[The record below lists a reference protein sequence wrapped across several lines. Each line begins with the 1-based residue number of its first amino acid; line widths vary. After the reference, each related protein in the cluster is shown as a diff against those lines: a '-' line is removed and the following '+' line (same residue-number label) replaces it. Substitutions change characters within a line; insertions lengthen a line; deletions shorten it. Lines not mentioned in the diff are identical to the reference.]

1 VTVEINRLAPVRPRY
16 LYPGL
21 IASLA
26 LNLLFVG
33 VFAAAVW
40 HHHQAGP
47 KPKPIEPGLLGFV
60 KELPDDRQ
68 DVVRAEIT
76 AAREAMKDLRATV
89 RKSWVDANALLTAE
103 PFDKA
108 KFNAALAQL
117 REVEDRY
124 KTGLNGALADT
135 AEKLSPDERKLLQS
149 WREKRRP
156 WLLTPRTE
164 KSKDDGPPTN

>member
-1 VTVEINRLAPVRPRY
+1 M
-16 LYPGL
+16 
-21 IASLA
+21 
-26 LNLLFVG
+26 
-33 VFAAAVW
+33 
-40 HHHQAGP
+40 
-47 KPKPIEPGLLGFV
+47 GFV

-89 RKSWVDANALLTAE
+89 RKSWVDANTLLTAE

>member
-40 HHHQAGP
+40 HHRHSAP
-47 KPKPIEPGLLGFV
+47 KPMEPGLLGFV

-76 AAREAMKDLRATV
+76 AARDAMKDLRTAV
-89 RKSWVDANALLTAE
+89 RKSWVDANELLTVE

-117 REVEDRY
+117 REAEDHY
-124 KTGLNGALADT
+124 KTALNGALADT
-135 AEKLSPDERKLLQS
+135 AEKLRPDERELLQS